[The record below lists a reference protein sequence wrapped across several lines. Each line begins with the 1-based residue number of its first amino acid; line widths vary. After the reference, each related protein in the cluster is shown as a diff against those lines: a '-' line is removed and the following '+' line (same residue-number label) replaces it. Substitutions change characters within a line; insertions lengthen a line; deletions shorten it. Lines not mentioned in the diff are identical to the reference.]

1 MKKMEIKFD
10 LQSFL
15 EDIAKMSPQDLGI
28 SRMLLVVET
37 DYPEEK
43 ETNTQILLAV
53 DSVLDASG
61 LVYRAMEKEP
71 KVALA
76 MTLAMATFITEVK
89 GKKK

>member
-1 MKKMEIKFD
+1 MKKLEIKFD
-10 LQSFL
+10 LQSLL
-15 EDIAKMSPQDLGI
+15 EDIARMSPQDLGI

-37 DYPEEK
+37 DDPEKK
-43 ETNTQILLAV
+43 ETSTQILLAG

-76 MTLAMATFITEVK
+76 MTLAMATYITEVK
-89 GKKK
+89 GKKE

>member
-10 LQSFL
+10 LQSLL

-43 ETNTQILLAV
+43 KTNTQILLAG

-71 KVALA
+71 EVALA
-76 MTLAMATFITEVK
+76 MTLAMATFITDVK
-89 GKKK
+89 GKRK

>member
-1 MKKMEIKFD
+1 MEIKFD
-10 LQSFL
+10 LQSLL
-15 EDIAKMSPQDLGI
+15 EDIARMSPQDLGI

-43 ETNTQILLAV
+43 ETNTQILLAD

>member
-1 MKKMEIKFD
+1 MKKLEIKFD

-43 ETNTQILLAV
+43 E
-53 DSVLDASG
+53 
-61 LVYRAMEKEP
+61 P

>member
-1 MKKMEIKFD
+1 MKPLEMKFD
-10 LQSFL
+10 FISLM
-15 EDIAKMSPQDLGI
+15 EDIARLSPEDLGI

-37 DYPEEK
+37 DDQEK
-43 ETNTQILLAV
+43 EETATQILLAG

-76 MTLAMATFITEVK
+76 MTLAMATFISEVK